1 MTFKTNS
8 FNFETFDLNKNTHRD
23 IYKILKEDELTT
35 TFFKDWY
42 DLVIFSNSET
52 DIKTT
57 NVFVVE
63 KDNVQIGIITL
74 SESNNKEAV
83 FSHIILPNFRG
94 QRYSKSIKEEALD
107 YLFKEDIYDRIIC
120 YIDQNNNR
128 SISSML
134 RTKPDNIELV
144 NQKEPMYKVT
154 YENKYNKESKNE
166 KSR

>member
-1 MTFKTNS
+1 M
-8 FNFETFDLNKNTHRD
+8 
-23 IYKILKEDELTT
+23 
-35 TFFKDWY
+35 
-42 DLVIFSNSET
+42 
-52 DIKTT
+52 
-57 NVFVVE
+57 
-63 KDNVQIGIITL
+63 
-74 SESNNKEAV
+74 
-83 FSHIILPNFRG
+83 PNFRG